1 MNSRQG
7 WAQFGI
13 QAATFATA
21 ITLEA
26 ITDEAFYRQDRRH
39 HRTFGRDLAHD
50 MSAFLIRQSA
60 VVGSVLISGM
70 FNEAHKNVVNNN
82 IGYLKNYRIKPNTS
96 ITGFAYA
103 KYSPSAKQILVNL
116 PINGKVYQFPVD
128 VTNLK
133 TIK

>member
-13 QAATFATA
+13 SAASVATA

-60 VVGSVLISGM
+60 VVGSILVSGM
-70 FNEAHKNVVNNN
+70 FNEANARVLNKN
-82 IGYLKNYRIKPNTS
+82 IGYLTNYQIKPNTS
-96 ITGFAYA
+96 ITGYAYA
-103 KYSPSAKQILVNL
+103 KFSPTAKTILVNL
-116 PINGKVYQFPVD
+116 PVNGKVYQFPVD
-128 VTNLK
+128 VSNLK
-133 TIK
+133 VIK